1 MKRNCD
7 VALSILLIWVAT
19 PSVFAA
25 RNRNP
30 EIVQGTVVAVQKS
43 RVQSPEYTMGGSN
56 PSDAPLTSRYYT
68 FEVSI
73 RVGCETYVGRYET
86 PLNYLPSAFTADR
99 PVTMRLTKHV
109 MYFDLAN
116 DPDLRM
122 GIIRRK
128 STCNTDR

>member
-1 MKRNCD
+1 MKRYFYF
-7 VALSILLIWVAT
+7 ALALFLMWMAT
-19 PSVFAA
+19 PGLFAA

-43 RVQSPEYTMGGSN
+43 KVRSPEYTMGGSN

-73 RVGCETYVGRYET
+73 QVGCETYVGRYET

-109 MYFDLAN
+109 MYFDLPD
-116 DPDLRM
+116 DPDMRI
-122 GIIRRK
+122 GIVRRK
-128 STCNTDR
+128 LTCTTDR